1 MEVTWRIIS
10 GEGDG
15 ENGRKGTG
23 NKKHNT
29 HGHELRG
36 GMLKGSR
43 GQCREEGD
51 KGETNMG
58 QQ

>member
-1 MEVTWRIIS
+1 MGRRRGRMG
-10 GEGDG
+10 GE
-15 ENGRKGTG
+15 GTG